1 MTFFN
6 KKEDV
11 LKIELTP
18 YGRKILGQGKFKP
31 MYYTFL
37 DDDIL
42 YNSSKANF
50 AEDSIKVKDRIL
62 KETIYMKPQTNYKGV
77 ETSINSTRPLRENTN
92 DDNIIPE
99 RFEKLQY
106 QIGTNNY
113 NTTRNAEISATFFL
127 GEISGSVPTQYTG
140 SNIATTDIPQI
151 NCDLEYNL
159 SVQQRNQPKTN
170 QYGRIPEDFITFDFK
185 SDGSYVH
192 IEKGEIL
199 IFLNEEGGF
208 PEKENFSIEIFE
220 YLENESSLK
229 PLKFNKKNRNIV
241 DGIYYEN
248 YELPDNEQDPLEDY
262 VEYHMELLVD
272 DEIAQD
278 KLCDGIKNLKK
289 ENIYVD
295 IEVDCD
301 DIESGL
307 NIDLYQGIVSP
318 DDLENC

>member
-11 LKIELTP
+11 IKIELTP

-31 MYYTFL
+31 AYYTFL

-50 AEDSIKVKDRIL
+50 AEDAVKAKDRIL

-77 ETSINSTRPLRENTN
+77 ETSINSRRPLRENTN

-99 RFEKLQY
+99 RSEKLQY

-113 NTTRNAEISATFFL
+113 NTSKNAEIAATFFL
-127 GEISGSVPTQYTG
+127 GEISGSVLTQYTG
-140 SNIATTDIPQI
+140 SNIAPIDIPQI
-151 NCDLEYNL
+151 NCDLEYKL
-159 SVQQRNQPKTN
+159 SVQQRNQPKVN

-185 SDGSYVH
+185 SDGSYIHV
-192 IEKGEIL
+192 EKGEIL
-199 IFLNEEGGF
+199 ILLNEDGGF

-220 YLENESSLK
+220 YSENEDNLN
-229 PLKFNKKNRNIV
+229 PLKFKKKKRNII
-241 DGIYYEN
+241 DGIYREDQ
-248 YELPDNEQDPLEDY
+248 ELPEPQEDPMEDY
-262 VEYHMELLVD
+262 VEYHMGILVD
-272 DEIAQD
+272 DDIAQN
-278 KLCDGIKNLKK
+278 KLCNGIKNLKK

-307 NIDLYQGIVSP
+307 NIDLYQSAVSS
-318 DDLENC
+318 DDLEDC